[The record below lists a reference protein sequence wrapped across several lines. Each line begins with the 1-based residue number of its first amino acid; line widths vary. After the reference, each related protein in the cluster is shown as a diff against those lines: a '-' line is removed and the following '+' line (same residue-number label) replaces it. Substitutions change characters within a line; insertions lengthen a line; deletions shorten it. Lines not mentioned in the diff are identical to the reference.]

1 MIINFATDP
10 VEKKRILQITAAAA
24 LKIFRVLKNPRSRD
38 IVGLYFFFS
47 LLKAIYM
54 IVHEAL
60 GIEVLLLH
68 LTLYS
73 RTK

>member
-10 VEKKRILQITAAAA
+10 VEKKDIAAA
-24 LKIFRVLKNPRSRD
+24 LKNVRVLKNPRSRD
-38 IVGLYFFFS
+38 IVGLYFFS